1 VKAAVF
7 DLDGTLIDSAAD
19 IHAAGNAVLAVEGLP
34 PVTLEQS
41 HSFVGNGAGVYI
53 QRLIAASGLAPD
65 PALESRMYRRFLE
78 GYETAV
84 GLTTLYPSVE
94 QALREMQADGWVLA
108 ICTNKPVAPARA
120 VLAHFGLLDLFAVI
134 YGGDS
139 LAVRKP
145 DPAPL
150 LATIADLGNP
160 RTLFVGDSEVDA
172 DCAARA
178 GVDFALF
185 SEGYRKTP
193 VAQMPHKIS
202 FADFADLPAKARL
215 WRA

>member
-185 SEGYRKTP
+185 TEGYRKTP
-193 VAQMPHKIS
+193 VAQIPHKIS

>member
-1 VKAAVF
+1 MKAAVF

-19 IHAAGNAVLAVEGLP
+19 IHATGNAVLALEGLP
-34 PVTLEQS
+34 PITLELS
-41 HSFVGNGAGVYI
+41 RSFVGNGAGVYV
-53 QRLIAASGLAPD
+53 QRLIVASGLAAD
-65 PALESRMYRRFLE
+65 PVLESRMYRRFLE

-84 GLTTLYPSVE
+84 GLTTLYPGVE
-94 QALREMQADGWVLA
+94 AALRALQSDGWTLA

-139 LAVRKP
+139 LPQRKP

-150 LATIADLGNP
+150 LATIADLGHP
-160 RTLFVGDSEVDA
+160 QTLFVGDSEVDA
-172 DCAARA
+172 ECAARA
-178 GVDFALF
+178 GIDFALF
-185 SEGYRKTP
+185 TEGYRKTP
-193 VAQMPHKIS
+193 VAQMRHQIS
-202 FADFADLPAKARL
+202 FADFAELPAKARL

>member
-1 VKAAVF
+1 MKAAVF

-34 PVTLEQS
+34 PVTLDQS
-41 HSFVGNGAGVYI
+41 RSFVGNGAGVYI
-53 QRLIAASGLAPD
+53 QRLIAACGLPAD
-65 PALESRMYRRFLE
+65 PVLEARMYQRFLE

-84 GLTTLYPSVE
+84 GLTTLYPGVE
-94 QALREMQADGWVLA
+94 KALRDLQADGWVLA
-108 ICTNKPVAPARA
+108 ICTNKPVVPARA

-139 LAVRKP
+139 LPQRKP

-160 RTLFVGDSEVDA
+160 QTLFVGDSEVDA
-172 DCAARA
+172 ECAARA

-185 SEGYRKTP
+185 TEGYRKTP
-193 VAQMPHKIS
+193 VAQMPHKIG